1 MPKIWACT
9 ALVALF
15 LTSGPSPA
23 WAGDSE
29 DHDVKH
35 EGAAEHGSGPAAVG
49 HGEHHAPTFDDINWY
64 HGLLFES
71 EGAEPSLL
79 FRPKGMPV
87 PFLGYVL
94 NALILYALIYRFAR
108 KGVKEGLVRRKA
120 TIERGMK
127 DAADHKA
134 AAQARLS
141 DYEQKLASIEEEV
154 ERVRT
159 DMRHAGE
166 LERARILS
174 EARARRERME
184 RDAKLLVGQEFAAA
198 RELLLKET
206 VESALRSASETL
218 KAKVTP
224 SDHARLSDEYL
235 AGLPSMKGLSR
246 RPDSRAG

>member
-1 MPKIWACT
+1 MRRIWTRT
-9 ALVALF
+9 ALVVLL
-15 LTSGPSPA
+15 LTSFSSLA
-23 WAGDSE
+23 WASDAEG
-29 DHDVKH
+29 HDPTH
-35 EGAAEHGSGPAAVG
+35 EGAAEHGSGTAATD
-49 HGEHHAPTFDDINWY
+49 HEAHHVPTFDDINWY
-64 HGLLFES
+64 QGLLFER
-71 EGAEPSLL
+71 EGVEPSLL

-94 NALILYALIYRFAR
+94 NALVLYGLIYRFAK
-108 KGVKEGLVRRKA
+108 KGVQEGLARRKA
-120 TIERGMK
+120 TIQRGMK

-134 AAQARLS
+134 AAKARLAE
-141 DYEQKLASIEEEV
+141 YEQKLASIEDEI
-154 ERVRT
+154 ERVRR

-184 RDAKLLVGQEFAAA
+184 RDAKLLVEQELAAA

-206 VESALRSASETL
+206 VESALRTASETL

-224 SDHARLSDEYL
+224 SDHARLADEYL

-246 RPDSRAG
+246 RPDSRVG